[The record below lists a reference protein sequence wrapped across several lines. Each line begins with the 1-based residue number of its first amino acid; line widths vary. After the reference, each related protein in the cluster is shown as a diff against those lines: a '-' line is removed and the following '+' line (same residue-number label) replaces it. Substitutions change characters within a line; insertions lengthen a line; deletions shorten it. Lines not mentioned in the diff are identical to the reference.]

1 MLNEQ
6 KAKMTYLLVK
16 LYLNYFRNFKK
27 FVKGVT
33 MKQKFCV
40 QMFV

>member
-6 KAKMTYLLVK
+6 KAKMTYLLVN
-16 LYLNYFRNFKK
+16 LYLNYFRNSKN

-33 MKQKFCV
+33 IKQKYCV

>member
-6 KAKMTYLLVK
+6 KAKMTYLLVN
-16 LYLNYFRNFKK
+16 LYLDYFRNFQN
-27 FVKGVT
+27 FVKGAI
-33 MKQKFCV
+33 MKQKYCI